1 MWLNFC
7 RVGVVLRRAGVR
19 ADEHPWNP
27 RPRVVSSGDSRKGAH
42 VVRRAA
48 SGQAAEV
55 RAQEVKSGDRTL
67 GIISKISLKPIL

>member
-42 VVRRAA
+42 VVSRAA

-55 RAQEVKSGDRTL
+55 RAQEAKSGEENS
-67 GIISKISLKPIL
+67 GNNF